1 MGQKRICPSLR
12 KTVIASAAR
21 ALVKLDNVPRAMVVR
36 LHARFGGRAS
46 SFLRNF
52 VQSAFV
58 TKLTLGKSPHLKNPY
73 LLMTFCVLAAC
84 QQNRP
89 DDNDGPE
96 VTTEALGKASNNGL
110 QFADAGGNLPPLPA
124 ELEMMP
130 VQIALERL
138 GFSPGV
144 LDGKSGESLKIALKG
159 FQVATQLKESGELDA
174 ETKAMLGRSPTVPA
188 TRLVR
193 IPEAFANQQFY
204 PDFPK
209 DAEDQAKLPA
219 LGYRNLMEALAER
232 FHTTPETLVALNS
245 AATVIGPNK
254 VIVVPNVAEAVLPIK
269 DDFERGWDHTLAT
282 LGIASEQPEIEK
294 IVVDKSS
301 GWLRAYGA
309 ENKLIAQFP
318 VTTGSSRD
326 PLPLGNWKVNGVSR
340 NPDFHYNPKLFW
352 DVSDSKKKQ
361 LLKPGPNNPVG
372 VVWIDLSKP
381 HYGIHGTP
389 EPSTIG
395 RAESHGC
402 VRLTNWDAAKLAGMV
417 KPGVKVVFQA

>member
-1 MGQKRICPSLR
+1 LKYALI
-12 KTVIASAAR
+12 VSAV
-21 ALVKLDNVPRAMVVR
+21 AL
-36 LHARFGGRAS
+36 
-46 SFLRNF
+46 
-52 VQSAFV
+52 
-58 TKLTLGKSPHLKNPY
+58 
-73 LLMTFCVLAAC
+73 LAAC
-84 QQNRP
+84 QQTDRQRDSDETP
-89 DDNDGPE
+89 KAEPTVAAPFAFE
-96 VTTEALGKASNNGL
+96 EGKG
-110 QFADAGGNLPPLPA
+110 DLPA
-124 ELEMMP
+124 VPAEMGMLA

-144 LDGKSGESLKIALKG
+144 IDGKNGESLKIAVRG
-159 FQVATQLKESGELDA
+159 FQAANDLEETGELDSDTRA
-174 ETKAMLGRSPTVPA
+174 ALARSPSVPV
-188 TRLVR
+188 TRLV
-193 IPEAFANQQFY
+193 ANQQFFA
-204 PDFPK
+204 DLPK
-209 DAEDQAKLPA
+209 DASEQAKLPA

-232 FHTTPETLVALNS
+232 FHTTPETLIALNS
-245 AATVIGPNK
+245 ADTAIGAGK
-254 VIVVPNVAEAVLPIK
+254 TIVVPNIADVMPPRAE
-269 DDFERGWDHTLAT
+269 DSERGWDKSLTT
-282 LGIASEQPEIEK
+282 LGVAPQQPAIDK
-294 IVVDKSS
+294 IVVDKSG

-309 ENKLIAQFP
+309 DEKLIAQFP

-326 PLPLGNWKVNGVSR
+326 PLPLGTWKVNGVAR

-352 DVSDSKKKQ
+352 DVSDSKDKQ